1 MEIQEVLDWLKLHK
15 ICYLA
20 TVEGGGPRVRCM
32 TLDRAEASG
41 LYFHMPIHKAVY
53 QQLKQNPQV
62 EVCFVDL
69 AEGIQ
74 MRVLGAME
82 RDLTLESQEHF
93 LKLHPHLAPSLALNG
108 FESMALMRLSKGIVE
123 IQKEGVK
130 IQIQL

>member
-20 TVEGGGPRVRCM
+20 TVESGGPRVRCM
-32 TLDRAEASG
+32 TLDRAEESG

-53 QQLKQNPQV
+53 QQLKQNPKV

-74 MRVLGAME
+74 MRVLGVME
-82 RDLTLESQEHF
+82 RDLTSESQEHF
-93 LKLHPHLAPSLALNG
+93 LNLYPHLAPNLSLNG
-108 FESMALMRLSKGIVE
+108 FETMALMRLTKGNVE
-123 IQKEGVK
+123 VQKEGIK